1 MRGDLNQTEQDL
13 PTAKARIDR
22 WLWCARFY
30 KSRSLAGQAVAGGK
44 VHVNG
49 ERVKPARAIGPGDRL
64 SITRGP
70 QSLEIIVLALPER
83 RGPAAESQRCYEE
96 TVASIARREKLKEQ
110 HALAAALTPR
120 PRGRPQKHE
129 RRLLVKL
136 RRQQ

>member
-1 MRGDLNQTEQDL
+1 MSYTEQDL
-13 PTAKARIDR
+13 PGQKGRIDR

-30 KSRSLAGQAVAGGK
+30 KSRSLASRAVAGGK

-49 ERVKPARAIGPGDRL
+49 ERVKPARAISLGDQV

-70 QSLEIIVLALPER
+70 HRLELIVRGLPER

-96 TVASIARREKLKEQ
+96 TPSSIAQRVKLCEQ
-110 HALAAALTPR
+110 HALAAAFAPR
-120 PRGRPQKHE
+120 PESRPHKRA
-129 RRLLVKL
+129 RRLLLKL